1 VSGAV
6 DAHPV
11 TAGPFDLVVTGG
23 TVVDGTG
30 LPAYT
35 ADVAVRDGRV
45 VRVGRVSRPERA
57 AAGETIDADGLL
69 VTPGFVDIHTHYD
82 AQLHFEP
89 TCSPASWHG
98 VTTLLTGNCGFT
110 LAPARPEDVPWLL
123 QMLSRVE
130 GMPSAALQAGV
141 DFAGG
146 GVGDLIAG
154 LEGRIGVNAGFNVGH
169 SAVRR
174 MVMGEEAQERPAT
187 ADEVAAMV
195 ELVRASMAAGA
206 IGFTSSQLDL
216 HQAHDGRPVPSN
228 LAAPEEIVALAA
240 VLAEF
245 DHGSIEFIP
254 RTFLVGYDDHDRA
267 LIRDMARAS
276 GRPVNLN
283 TLTRMPNAPDGWRRS
298 LEFAEE
304 CQREGL
310 RVFPMF
316 AANRQGVFFALGS
329 TFLYDEMPTWRET
342 LTLPEPSR
350 SAALRDPSVRA
361 RLRTEF
367 ADPTGRAFVPRFDM
381 VVCASVVDPAAHGDW
396 VGRTIAALA
405 SERGQEPF
413 DCYLDV
419 SLEEG
424 LDTVFTLAA
433 PPSPERQATV
443 AELIRHPLVMAGSS
457 DGGAHLSSFVGAD
470 YPTRLL
476 TEWVAGGVLSIE
488 AAVARLSAIPA
499 AVHGIWDRGVL
510 RPGAWADLNVI
521 DRSRLAAGTTR
532 WVGDFPAD
540 SGRLVVDAEG
550 YAATI
555 VNGTVLHRD
564 GKHTGALPG
573 HIVRG

>member
-1 VSGAV
+1 MSGAGG
-6 DAHPV
+6 
-11 TAGPFDLVVTGG
+11 AGAPAVPFDLVVTGG
-23 TVVDGTG
+23 TIADGTG
-30 LPAYT
+30 LPSYA

-45 VRVGRVSRPERA
+45 VRVGRVSREERRA
-57 AAGETIDADGLL
+57 AAEVIDADGLL

-110 LAPARPEDVPWLL
+110 IAPARPEDVPWLL

-130 GMPSAALQAGV
+130 GMPVAALQAGV

-146 GVGDLIAG
+146 GVGDLMDG

-174 MVMGEEAQERPAT
+174 LVMGDEAQERT
-187 ADEVAAMV
+187 ASDDEIAAMV
-195 ELVRASMAAGA
+195 ALVRESLAAGA
-206 IGFTSSQLDL
+206 VGFTSSQLDL

-245 DHGSIEFIP
+245 DHGAIEFIP
-254 RTFLVGYDDHDRA
+254 RSFLTGYDDADRS
-267 LIRDMARAS
+267 LIRRMAEVS
-276 GRPVNLN
+276 GRPVNTN
-283 TLTRMPNAPDGWRRS
+283 TLTRMPNAPEGWRRS

-304 CQREGL
+304 CQRDGL
-310 RVFPMF
+310 RIHPMF
-316 AANRQGVFFALGS
+316 ASNKQGVFFALGS

-342 LTLPEPSR
+342 LTMPDPAR
-350 SAALRDPSVRA
+350 SDALRDPALRD

-367 ADPTGRAFVPRFDM
+367 ADPTGRAFVLPTFEI
-381 VVCASVVDPAAHGDW
+381 VVCASVADPAAHGDW
-396 VGRTIAALA
+396 VGRTVGDLA
-405 SERGQEPF
+405 RERGQDPF
-413 DCYLDV
+413 DCYLDL

-424 LDTVFTLAA
+424 LETVFTLSA
-433 PPSPERQATV
+433 PPQAERQAAVT
-443 AELIRHPLVMAGSS
+443 ELIRHPLVMAGSS

-476 TEWVAGGVLSIE
+476 TDWVADGVLTLE
-488 AAVARLSAIPA
+488 AAVARLTSIPA
-499 AVHGIWDRGVL
+499 QVHGIWDRGVL

-532 WVGDFPAD
+532 WVVDFPAD

-550 YAATI
+550 YVATI

-573 HIVRG
+573 QILRG